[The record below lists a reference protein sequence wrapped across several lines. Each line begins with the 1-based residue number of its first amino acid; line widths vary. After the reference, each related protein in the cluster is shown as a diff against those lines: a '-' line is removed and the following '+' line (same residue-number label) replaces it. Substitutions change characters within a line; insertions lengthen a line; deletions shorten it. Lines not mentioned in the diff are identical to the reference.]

1 MQCILN
7 VLVFKCLA
15 PQQEKESEWKKED
28 SAPLNPQ
35 PMGGCSSGGQLL
47 YLCLHNQKQQS
58 VISTQI
64 PNI

>member
-28 SAPLNPQ
+28 SVPLNPQ
-35 PMGGCSSGGQLL
+35 PMGVAAVVASFFICASTIRSS
-47 YLCLHNQKQQS
+47 NQ
-58 VISTQI
+58 
-64 PNI
+64 

>member
-28 SAPLNPQ
+28 SAPLNRQ
-35 PMGGCSSGGQLL
+35 PMGVAAVVASFFICASTIRSS
-47 YLCLHNQKQQS
+47 NQ
-58 VISTQI
+58 
-64 PNI
+64 